1 MGYPPGAGR
10 VCQRGPAS
18 SRDTAA
24 RERHRDRGTAVAIP
38 GHCAVLVAGRHPAA
52 HRHAN
57 AGSTVV
63 AASDASS
70 DARPDAPS
78 HVDADPHANA
88 DSHTYTRA
96 DGDRYPVARAER
108 VAGPVSFARAVAFAR
123 AERVARP
130 VPGAR
135 SVGGAVTM
143 IG

>member
-63 AASDASS
+63 ATSDASS

-78 HVDADPHANA
+78 HVHA
-88 DSHTYTRA
+88 DSHA
-96 DGDRYPVARAER
+96 SASASVSARL
-108 VAGPVSFARAVAFAR
+108 VPRAVNPASTARFA
-123 AERVARP
+123 
-130 VPGAR
+130 G
-135 SVGGAVTM
+135 
-143 IG
+143 